1 MLHPVQS
8 SALSAH
14 DRQHDKTTMTEIVF
28 YEKPG
33 CISNNK
39 QKLLLAK
46 RGHRL
51 RVRNILA
58 EGWTPERLR
67 PFFGDRPV
75 ADWFNPTAPRVRD
88 GEVVP
93 ADLDETQ
100 ALALMVAEPLLIR
113 RPLIEAPAGCCA
125 GFEAGPVL
133 DWLGVRLEQ
142 DEDLQSC
149 SRATDEPECKLPTP
163 TVSAGGRGTA
173 WS

>member
-1 MLHPVQS
+1 MLHPMQS
-8 SALSAH
+8 SALSAN
-14 DRQHDKTTMTEIVF
+14 DRQHDRTTMTEIVF

-51 RVRNILA
+51 MVRNILK
-58 EGWTPERLR
+58 ESWTPERLR

-93 ADLDETQ
+93 ADLDEIQ
-100 ALALMVAEPLLIR
+100 ALALMVADPILIR
-113 RPLIEAPAGCCA
+113 RPLIESPSGRCA

-133 DWLGVRLEQ
+133 DELGIPLQ
-142 DEDLQSC
+142 ADQDLQSC
-149 SRATDEPECKLPTP
+149 SRTGDEPDCEPPLR
-163 TVSAGGRGTA
+163 VAGGGRGAA